1 MNYTTDTRRLHLRCL
16 IGCNAKPYEA
26 HKELMFRKASDDLR
40 FVSSVVR
47 QGSDWGHERLYA
59 S

>member
-26 HKELMFRKASDDLR
+26 HKELMFCKVGDDLT
-40 FVSSVVR
+40 FVPSVVR
-47 QGSDWGHERLYA
+47 QGV
-59 S
+59 